1 MIEVKHLDKF
11 FDNGTRQVLH
21 DISAKFYDGKVNLI
35 IGQSGSGKTV
45 LVKNLVGLFKP
56 EHGEILYDGRDIT
69 LMNRNELKGIR
80 KEIGMLFQGSALFD
94 SETVMGNVIFPLMMF
109 SDMTPEEQRERA
121 QFCIDR
127 VNLTGSE
134 NKYPAELSGGMQK
147 RAAIARAIALNP
159 KYLFCDEPN
168 SGLDPKTSI
177 VIDQLLWDITH
188 EFGITTIINTHDMNS
203 VMGIGEN
210 IIFVNKGHI
219 GWVGT
224 KDEIYDQDNEDLNNF
239 VYATD
244 LFRDVRK
251 YRREHGYTKTKVEYY
266 PPPPRHRPTPPIR
279 KIT

>member
-1 MIEVKHLDKF
+1 MIEVKGVEKS
-11 FDNGTRQVLH
+11 FDEAGKRRQVLFGI
-21 DISAKFYDGKVNLI
+21 DATFYDGKTNLI

-45 LVKNLVGLFKP
+45 LVKNIVGLFKP
-56 EHGEILYDGRDIT
+56 DVGQILYDGRDIT
-69 LMNRNELKGIR
+69 QMDRRQLKELR

-94 SETVMGNVIFPLMMF
+94 SETVMGNVMFPLMMF
-109 SDMTPEEQRERA
+109 SSMSQEEQRERA

-134 NKYPAELSGGMQK
+134 NKYPSELSGGMQK

-177 VIDQLLWDITH
+177 VIDELLSDITH
-188 EFGITTIINTHDMNS
+188 EFNITTIINTHDMNS

-210 IIFVNKGHI
+210 IVFINKGHVGWI
-219 GWVGT
+219 GN
-224 KDEIYDQDNEDLNNF
+224 KDEIYNQDNDDLNNF

-251 YRREHGYTKTKVEYY
+251 YRLVHGY
-266 PPPPRHRPTPPIR
+266 HRGE
-279 KIT
+279 